1 MNQLFFGDCL
11 DILKDL
17 NAKHPEGFIDLI
29 YIDPPF
35 NSKRDYNV
43 LFEDID
49 IKDTKA
55 QKEAFADTWSNVK
68 YIDQLNEIQEL
79 SLDLYKFLKTL
90 DEISTSKGS
99 VSYLTTMALRIYYMH
114 KVLKDTG
121 SFYLHCDPTMSHY
134 LKVVCDLVFGEK
146 NFRNEIVWKRKT
158 GKGETN
164 QKSNKFGVST
174 DIILYLAK
182 SENAELNPQFNFDA
196 AGYQDYVS
204 KFFKHK
210 DENGRIFRIADL
222 SSPSPRKNL
231 MYEYKGYR
239 PPKNGWAI
247 SLDKMIQW
255 DKEGR
260 LYFPKSKDG
269 RIQRKRFLDELK
281 GKPVQNLWDDIE
293 PIGSQAQER
302 LGYPT
307 QKPEALLER
316 IIQASSNEGDLVADF
331 FCGCGTTIAAAE
343 KLKRNWLGVDISH
356 LAIKLI
362 IDRLT
367 KPYGKVRAKAIR
379 DNIQVAGFPKDIGSA
394 KELAQNTEKGRFGF
408 QDWIIEV
415 MIGGVVNPKKTGDG
429 GWDGHITFWKGINE
443 KGHGLIEVKSGKVNI
458 KNIREFIHV
467 VNKQGADLGIFVCFA
482 EHANNNM
489 YLEMKKEGKF
499 VNPLT
504 STIDKFHIVTVE
516 ELLEGKG
523 LSFLPAFFNPD
534 TFKIATKKLEQD
546 EKMDGLFD

>member
-99 VSYLTTMALRIYYMH
+99 VSYLTTMSLRIYYMH
-114 KVLKDTG
+114 KVLKETG
-121 SFYLHCDPTMSHY
+121 SFYLHCDAVMSHY
-134 LKVVCDLVFGEK
+134 LKMVLDLIFGQE
-146 NFRNEIVWKRKT
+146 NFINEIIWKRSY
-158 GKGETN
+158 GHGD
-164 QKSNKFGVST
+164 ST
-174 DIILYLAK
+174 RSLGRSHDVILFYAK
-182 SENAELNPQFNFDA
+182 SSGYILNRFFHKHDEKYITN
-196 AGYQDYVS
+196 
-204 KFFKHK
+204 FFKHTDERGTYK
-210 DENGRIFRIADL
+210 LENLTSPNPRPNLVYSYKGYPSPEKGWRVSLDKMKELDRQNRLHFPKKENGRIMKKVYLEELNGQPMTDMWIDINPL
-222 SSPSPRKNL
+222 S
-231 MYEYKGYR
+231 
-239 PPKNGWAI
+239 AH
-247 SLDKMIQW
+247 DK
-255 DKEGR
+255 
-260 LYFPKSKDG
+260 
-269 RIQRKRFLDELK
+269 
-281 GKPVQNLWDDIE
+281 
-293 PIGSQAQER
+293 ER

-307 QKPEALLER
+307 QKPIALLER
-316 IIQASSNEGDLVADF
+316 IIDASSNEGDLVADF

-394 KELAQNTEKGRFGF
+394 KELAQNTENGRFGF